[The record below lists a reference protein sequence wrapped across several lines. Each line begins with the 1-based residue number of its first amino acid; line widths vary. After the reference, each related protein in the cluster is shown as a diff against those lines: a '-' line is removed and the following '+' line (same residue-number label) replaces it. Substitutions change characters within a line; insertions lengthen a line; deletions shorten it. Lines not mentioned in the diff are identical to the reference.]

1 MAKYYVKVVG
11 RAFGPIDAEKI
22 VQMVADGKLTRESE
36 VSANRLDWRTI
47 GEVDELRQALSVGL
61 PTAAPFNGVGIGA
74 SDAKVW
80 YVTNDGVTQY
90 GPMTQ
95 NEVLRALQSGQIQPT
110 ASAWRDG
117 EQARPISDIP
127 AFRTQNVAP
136 VEKKEWY
143 YSPDGQTG
151 YGPYGVS
158 DILAFVEQ
166 GRANFDT
173 LVWRLGENSRPMR
186 NEPAFMNA
194 YNAMH
199 GGMTANVYPSS
210 AAVAE
215 VEPLSRE
222 EALAINARLRRWH
235 NLMWISYATSAF
247 TAVLGLGLLIMSFY
261 FSSVTITPDTAVQSI
276 LALGVAGIISSFIEL
291 LATIV
296 FLFSFSCHYFFIHCF
311 WKSIP
316 KRYARSTPDQAVGF
330 LFIPI
335 FNLYWYFVAFQGGLT
350 DFNRAVADFVR
361 SGRNNGEQ
369 PIRVGTTGG
378 MIVAISWIV
387 CHVAP
392 IPLAFL
398 SFLILPFFLLPI
410 PIFLFPLIVYFCT
423 MKMKKAAI
431 QLNLWRSGGA
441 SRPQNSAGPRV
452 TLDDL
457 IRS

>member
-61 PTAAPFNGVGIGA
+61 PTAAPFNGAGIGA

-95 NEVLRALQSGQIQPT
+95 DEVLRALQSGQIQPT

-186 NEPAFMNA
+186 NEPVFTSA
-194 YNAMH
+194 YNAGH
-199 GGMTANVYPSS
+199 GGMVVAGTNPLTPYGSNNSDSHFRKETDKLNV
-210 AAVAE
+210 
-215 VEPLSRE
+215 
-222 EALAINARLRRWH
+222 NLRRWH
-235 NLMWISYATSAF
+235 NLMWISFVACWGALFIVLVLVVTSLF
-247 TAVLGLGLLIMSFY
+247 FGHSILDFLSAVTKASILTPILIGLLFTPLYI
-261 FSSVTITPDTAVQSI
+261 FSLVPHYV
-276 LALGVAGIISSFIEL
+276 FI
-291 LATIV
+291 
-296 FLFSFSCHYFFIHCF
+296 YNF

-316 KRYARSTPDQAVGF
+316 QEFARTTPGKAVGF
-330 LFIPI
+330 MLIPF
-335 FNLYWYFVAFQGGLT
+335 FNLYWYFVAFYHGSKDIDKALSEYVQQGRNRGERPCYTGSVGGLI
-350 DFNRAVADFVR
+350 AAICFVLL
-361 SGRNNGEQ
+361 
-369 PIRVGTTGG
+369 
-378 MIVAISWIV
+378 
-387 CHVAP
+387 
-392 IPLAFL
+392 LAHF
-398 SFLILPFFLLPI
+398 LPI
-410 PIFLFPLIVYFCT
+410 IFYFCT
-423 MKMKKAAI
+423 ISMKNAAI
-431 QLNLWRSGGA
+431 QLNNWRSVGA
-441 SRPQNSAGPRV
+441 MQQSPVNAGPRV